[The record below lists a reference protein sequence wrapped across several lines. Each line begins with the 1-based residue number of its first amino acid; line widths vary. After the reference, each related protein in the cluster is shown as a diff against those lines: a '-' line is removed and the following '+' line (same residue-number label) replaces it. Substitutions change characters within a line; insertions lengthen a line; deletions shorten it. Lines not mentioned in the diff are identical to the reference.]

1 MKKITFYQQHEKM
14 DCGPTCLRII
24 AKYYGKKMEMQR
36 LRALCGINREGV
48 SLLGISRA
56 AEKIGFRTNGIR
68 LTLQQIH
75 EIELPCI
82 LHWDQNHF
90 VVLYKIRKGK
100 YYIADP
106 ANDLIVYNE
115 EEFKQ
120 HWISTLQMEEWK
132 GVVLMLSP
140 SPAFFEQEE
149 EEKANLLDWNYILS
163 YLSRHKKMVIQLMLG
178 LFCGSI
184 FQLILPF
191 LSQSMVDIGIS
202 SKKLDFIVIVMIA
215 QSVLTFSRMS
225 IDFIRSWI
233 LLHMSTRI
241 NLEILTDFL
250 IKLMKLPISY
260 FESKMTGDIMQRIS
274 DQRRIESFLTGTTLN
289 VAFSMFN
296 MVLFSIVLIYYNI
309 TLFLILII
317 SSIVYSIWVYAFLRV
332 RKNLD
337 IKRFDFSSKNQS
349 NIVQLISGMQEIKMN
364 NSEQQKRWEWEKIQA
379 RLFKYSVKTMR
390 MGQIEITGAF
400 FINEAK
406 NLILT
411 YMVVRLVVDDVLT
424 LGAMI
429 AVQYIIGQLNS
440 PIEQL
445 IGFMQQLQDAKLSLE
460 RLNEVH
466 AMKDEED
473 PERSYKEGLPDDRSI
488 RLNQVT
494 FSYPGV
500 GLDPVLSEINLEI
513 PEGKTTAIV
522 GMSGSG
528 KTTLLKLILR
538 YYQPEK
544 GEIKIGQEPLD
555 SIGFRS
561 WRSECGV
568 VLQDAYIFSD
578 SIANN
583 IAIGDDYPDMEKL
596 NRAIQIANI
605 QDFIT
610 ELPLG
615 LETKIGADGK
625 GISQG
630 QKQRIQIARA
640 AYKNPSY
647 IFFDEATNSLD
658 ANNEQVIMEN
668 LGDFFIGKTVVVVA
682 HRLSTIKNAD
692 NIVVLE
698 KGKICE
704 QGTHEELFENR
715 GAYYKLVKNQLHL
728 VEQL

>member
-1 MKKITFYQQHEKM
+1 M